1 VIFIGFR
8 RTLPLAFVVVL
19 GLGAVGR
26 AETFAERAFDPPA
39 GSHWTLAS
47 VETAEEVS
55 AERTQTTTVKTLSK
69 LSYDEKTA
77 DGYRV
82 TYVLQSVESSGT
94 SAEVMGASFKPLEGI
109 VIHAMLNRNGMPLRI
124 ENADDVQAAVNAA
137 IERILKPLS
146 GSPQIAAAF
155 RRAIEGKLNARDPH
169 GAGRLLAPL
178 SLLALGQNTGLHPG
192 ETKYGS
198 EEFASSPFGG
208 EPLKGVTE
216 EHMDSADLASGNVRL
231 SYTRTPNKDSLR
243 ELTTRITNQLAAAAG
258 LPPWDGTKLKQL
270 DVAFESRT
278 ELEVGEGITRTVHD
292 EETTNIGLPGY
303 HLLERCRTDVKVT
316 QAP

>member
-55 AERTQTTTVKTLSK
+55 AEHTQTTTVKTLSE

-124 ENADDVQAAVNAA
+124 ENADDVQAAVNAG

-146 GSPQIAAAF
+146 GSPQIAAAL
-155 RRAIEGKLNARDPH
+155 RHAVEGRLNARDPH

-216 EHMDSADLASGNVRL
+216 LHMESADLASGNVRL
-231 SYTRTPNKDSLR
+231 NYTRTPNKDSIR
-243 ELTTRITNQLAAAAG
+243 EFATRITNQLAAAAG
-258 LPPWDGTKLKQL
+258 LPQWDSTKLKQL
-270 DVAFESRT
+270 DLAFESRMQF
-278 ELEVGEGITRTVHD
+278 EVGEGITRTVHD

-303 HLLERCRTDVKVT
+303 HLLERERIDVKVT